1 MGISTGRPR
10 PTATNQTSNILRVD
24 WGSYLEATTAIHS
37 SSAQGFAPNEPSP
50 VFGDGKAY
58 DAAVLNWTAPA
69 DISTI
74 AVSGDAY
81 LTTCTSIPG
90 SLDPLLDPGIDP
102 VTGQHLCTS
111 ADINKAGT
119 TVITRLVVGQRNTA
133 GTGYCQLTYFPS
145 ASGRRTLITKD
156 VHHVVLFQSGA
167 VTISTAPG
175 CSRDFR
181 IKVYV
186 KHVSGAK
193 LIVHKQ
199 GTITAVIP
207 PAPAVMLSQPTP
219 APVTA
224 GM

>member
-1 MGISTGRPR
+1 MWISTGRPR
-10 PTATNQTSNILRVD
+10 PTATNQTANILKVD
-24 WGSYLEATTAIHS
+24 RGSYLEATTAIHS

-50 VFGDGKAY
+50 VFGDGQAY

-69 DISTI
+69 DVSTI

-81 LTTCTSIPG
+81 LTTCTAVGG
-90 SLDPLLDPGIDP
+90 SWDPLRDPVVDP
-102 VTGQHLCTS
+102 VTKQHLCART
-111 ADINKAGT
+111 DVNKAGT
-119 TVITRLVVGQRNTA
+119 TAITRLVVGQRNAA
-133 GTGYCQLTYFPS
+133 GTGYCRLIHFPS
-145 ASGRRTLITKD
+145 ASGRRTLITRD
-156 VHHVVLFQSGA
+156 VHHVVLFQSGM
-167 VTISTAPG
+167 VTISTAPD

-207 PAPAVMLSQPTP
+207 PAPAVMMSQQ
-219 APVTA
+219 V
-224 GM
+224 G